1 MKTTTSGQALVHA
14 AFSKP
19 PLHIPNGKGEPFK
32 TELVE
37 VRGPEQTIKWNFW
50 HLPDDDRAPHNHPWD
65 SVSATIHFGGYTEDR
80 YWVEVGEAGSI
91 EVKKETRTYG
101 VGDVNVFSD
110 KIFHVVT
117 SVLPGTVTRMV
128 CGKATEGNVWSYL
141 DIKTGSITAA
151 ELDSSFIE
159 RLRALNRFLI
169 PKT

>member
-1 MKTTTSGQALVHA
+1 MKTTTAGLALVHS
-14 AFSKP
+14 AFSKS

-37 VRGPEQTIKWNFW
+37 VRSPEQTIKWNFW

-65 SVSATIHFGGYTEDR
+65 LVEATIHFGGYTEDR
-80 YWVEVGEAGSI
+80 YWLEGNVVM
-91 EVKKETRTYG
+91 KETRSYKA
-101 VGDVNVFSD
+101 GDVNSFRND
-110 KIFHVVT
+110 IFHVVT

-141 DIKTGSITAA
+141 DIKTGAVTVAA
-151 ELDSSFIE
+151 PDPSFIE

-169 PKT
+169 PRT